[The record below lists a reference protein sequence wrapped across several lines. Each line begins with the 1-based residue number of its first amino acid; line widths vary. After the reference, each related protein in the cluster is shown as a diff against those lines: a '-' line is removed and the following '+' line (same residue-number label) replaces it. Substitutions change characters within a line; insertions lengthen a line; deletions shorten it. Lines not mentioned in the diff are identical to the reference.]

1 MYAVSWPRT
10 TRGVGGLAQ
19 ASGREILP
27 PMLQAIGG
35 RAALEDLIDAVL
47 AAGELALG
55 LFRAGAGS
63 RAETKPDKSPVTEA
77 DRAVE
82 RHLRSFAAQRF
93 PDAGFFGE
101 EEGGAAGG
109 AGLRFVVDPIDG
121 TRAFMRGL
129 PTWSIL
135 VGLEHGGVPVAG
147 VAYMPA
153 SGDLFSGVIGH
164 GAYFNGRPIPLSATR
179 ALEDALVCH
188 GGLAQFTD
196 SGSEAQLSRLAR
208 GTYTQR
214 GLGDFAG
221 YRALLLGQADAVI
234 DPATQPYD
242 IAAAAVLVREAGG
255 RLTAPDGTDT
265 IYAGYAVASNGHVHD
280 ALLTLLRSS

>member
-1 MYAVSWPRT
+1 
-10 TRGVGGLAQ
+10 
-19 ASGREILP
+19 
-27 PMLQAIGG
+27 MLDAIGG
-35 RAALEDLIDAVL
+35 RVAFDDLIESVL

-55 LFRAGAGS
+55 LFRAGVGNHAQK
-63 RAETKPDKSPVTEA
+63 KPDRSPVTEA

-82 RHLRSFAAQRF
+82 RHLREFVARRF
-93 PDAGFFGE
+93 PNAGFFGE
-101 EEGGAAGG
+101 EEGGSAQS

-135 VGLEHGGVPVAG
+135 VGLEFAGQPVAG

-153 SGDLFSGVIGH
+153 AGDLFSAVQGH
-164 GAYFNGRPIPLSATR
+164 GAYANGRPVRLSATR

-196 SGSEAQLSRLAR
+196 AGCEAQLITLAR

-214 GLGDFAG
+214 GLSDFAG

-234 DPATQPYD
+234 DPGIQPYD

-255 RLTAPDGTDT
+255 RLTAPDGRDT

-280 ALLTLLRSS
+280 ALLGLLRS

>member
-1 MYAVSWPRT
+1 
-10 TRGVGGLAQ
+10 
-19 ASGREILP
+19 
-27 PMLQAIGG
+27 MLEAIGG
-35 RAALEDLIDAVL
+35 RAAFEDLIDAVMSG
-47 AAGELALG
+47 GELALG
-55 LFRAGAGS
+55 MFRAGAGG
-63 RAETKPDKSPVTEA
+63 RAQTKPDRSPVTEA

-82 RHLRSFAAQRF
+82 RHLRSFVEKRF
-93 PDAGFFGE
+93 PQASFFGE
-101 EEGGAAGG
+101 EEGGSAQSD
-109 AGLRFVVDPIDG
+109 GLRFVVDPIDG

-135 VGLEHGGVPVAG
+135 VGLEYDGTPVAG

-153 SGDLFSGVIGH
+153 ANDLFTAVSGH
-164 GAYFNGRPIPLSATR
+164 GAYANGRPVRLSATR
-179 ALEDALVCH
+179 ALEHALVCH

-196 SGSEAQLSRLAR
+196 ADTEAQLVTLAR

-234 DPATQPYD
+234 DPAIQPYD
-242 IAAAAVLVREAGG
+242 VAAAAVLVREAGG
-255 RLTAPDGTDT
+255 RLTSPSGEDT

-280 ALLTLLRSS
+280 ALLALLAG

>member
-1 MYAVSWPRT
+1 
-10 TRGVGGLAQ
+10 
-19 ASGREILP
+19 
-27 PMLQAIGG
+27 MLDAIGG
-35 RAALEDLIDAVL
+35 RAAFDDLIDAVL
-47 AAGELALG
+47 AAGEVALG

-63 RAETKPDKSPVTEA
+63 RALMKPDRSPVTEA

-82 RHLRSFAAQRF
+82 RQLRNFAAARF
-93 PDAGFFGE
+93 PQAGFFGE
-101 EEGGAAGG
+101 EEGGSAQN

-135 VGLEHGGVPVAG
+135 VGLELDGAPVAG

-153 SGDLFSGVIGH
+153 SNDLFSAVSGH
-164 GAYFNGRPIPLSATR
+164 GAYANGRPVRLSATR
-179 ALEDALVCH
+179 ELEHALVCH

-196 SGSEAQLSRLAR
+196 AGSEAQLLKLAR

-234 DPATQPYD
+234 DPAIQPYD

-255 RLTAPDGTDT
+255 RLTSPRGEDT

-280 ALLTLLRSS
+280 ALLALLGS